1 MPRVLITDS
10 DLGDSALETS
20 ILEERL
26 SAEVRVDQLRTE
38 AEVIGAVADYQPD
51 ALLVQWA
58 PITRAVFE
66 AATRLK
72 VIGRFGIGID
82 MIDVQA
88 ASEHGV
94 AVHNVP
100 DYCIEEV
107 ATHAVALG
115 LALWRRLPAFDA
127 QVRAGTPDVASA
139 AGGIGRLSEAT
150 IGLVGLGRI
159 GRRVAQAFEVW
170 GARIIVTD
178 PVAGHDGYDRVSLPQ
193 QAREADLI
201 SLHAPLL
208 PDTYHL
214 IDTQFLDSCQRRPY
228 LVNTSRGGLV
238 DSAAVAAALRDG
250 RLAGAGLDVFESEPL
265 PADDPLQSAPNVMLT
280 PHAAWCSAA
289 ALPELRRRAALAVAD
304 HLSS

>member
-10 DLGDSALETS
+10 DLGDSTLETS

-26 SAEVRVDQLRTE
+26 SAEVRVKQLQAE
-38 AEVIGAVADYQPD
+38 AEVIDAVADYQPD
-51 ALLVQWA
+51 ALIVQWA

-66 AATRLK
+66 VATRLK

-88 ASEHGV
+88 AEEHHV

-115 LALWRRLPAFDA
+115 LALWRRLPVFDA
-127 QVRAGTPDVASA
+127 EVRTGTWDASSA
-139 AGGIGRLSEAT
+139 AASIRRLSEAT
-150 IGLVGLGRI
+150 IGLIGLGRI
-159 GRRVAQAFEVW
+159 GRLVARAFEVW
-170 GARIIVTD
+170 GTRILVTD
-178 PVAGHDGYDRVSLPQ
+178 PVVGHDAYHRVDLQ
-193 QAREADLI
+193 QLAREADLI

-214 IDTQFLDSCQRRPY
+214 IDAGFLDECQRRPY
-228 LVNTSRGGLV
+228 LVNTSRGSLV
-238 DSAAVAAALRDG
+238 ESAAVAAALEDG
-250 RLAGAGLDVFESEPL
+250 RLAGAGLDVFENEPL
-265 PADDPLQSAPNVMLT
+265 AADDPLRSAPNVLLT
-280 PHAAWCSAA
+280 PHAAWCSAT
-289 ALPELRRRAALAVAD
+289 ALPELRRRAALAVVD
-304 HLSS
+304 GLSG